1 LRRAAPLPTSVSL
14 SRLQDPAR
22 MKSFKFLLAPLAL
35 VAAAAAPAPQT
46 VDPAAAQRVRA
57 DVEFLAS
64 DLLEGRDTGSRGY
77 EIGASYVASQF
88 RAIGL
93 RPGGAN
99 GGWYLQVPFRRAVHP
114 EPPRASVI
122 VGKQTINLAP
132 ARDFAARSSITQ
144 HERNLDLPLVF
155 VGHGISDPKLGI
167 DEYAGLDVRGKIAVV
182 LEDAPPGLPSEVSAH
197 LDSSKAITA
206 AAKGAAGVIEIAQTG
221 QRPGFSRIA
230 YYDRPVVD
238 WVDPTGK
245 TRSQSASVG
254 LVASISPEIASK
266 LFAAAGKD
274 FSRIA
279 GQSKKPGAIH
289 GFDLRARLRFSDRM
303 EWSDFT
309 SPEVIGVL
317 PGSDPALKD
326 QHVVLMGHL
335 DHLGIKPNAKPGEDA
350 IYNGALDNAAGVAT
364 MLEAAREFVAS
375 GKPLRRTVLFI
386 ANTGEEKGL
395 RGADYFAAHPTVP
408 ASSIVGLVDL
418 DMPLLLYPFTDVIAF
433 GADHSTVARAV
444 ADAASSMGVAVSA
457 DPMPEETIFVRSDH
471 YRFVTRGVPAILLM
485 TGYAN
490 GGEPMWKD
498 FLSKTY
504 HKPNDDL
511 TQRILWDQGARYAE
525 LNYRISR
532 TLADADQRPMWY
544 EGDYF
549 GDTFAAG
556 QPRAK
561 RSQP

>member
-1 LRRAAPLPTSVSL
+1 
-14 SRLQDPAR
+14 
-22 MKSFKFLLAPLAL
+22 MKSFKLVLAPLAL
-35 VAAAAAPAPQT
+35 LSVAAAPAPQA
-46 VDPAAAQRVRA
+46 VDQAAAQRVRA

-93 RPGGAN
+93 QPGGAN
-99 GGWYLQVPFRRAVHP
+99 GGWFQQVPFRRAVHA
-114 EPPRASVI
+114 EAPRASLVM
-122 VGKQTINLAP
+122 GNRTIALTP

-144 HERNLDLPLVF
+144 QERNLDLPLVF
-155 VGHGISDPKLGI
+155 VGHGISDAKLGI

-182 LEDAPPGLPSEVSAH
+182 LEGAPPGLPSEVSAH
-197 LDSSKAITA
+197 LDSSKGITA

-266 LFAAAGKD
+266 LFSAAGKD
-274 FSRIA
+274 FSKVA
-279 GQSKKPGAIH
+279 AASKRPGAIH
-289 GFDLRARLRFSDRM
+289 GFDLRARLKFSDRM
-303 EWSDFT
+303 EWNDFS
-309 SPEVIGVL
+309 SPEVIGLL
-317 PGSDPALKD
+317 PGADPALRD
-326 QHVVLMGHL
+326 QYVVLMGHL
-335 DHLGIKPNAKPGEDA
+335 DHLGLKTNAKPGEDA

-375 GKPLRRTVLFI
+375 GKPPRRSVLFI

-444 ADAASSMGVAVSA
+444 ADAAKSMGVAVSPN
-457 DPMPEETIFVRSDH
+457 PMPEETIFVRSDH

-490 GGEPMWKD
+490 GGEPKWKD

-504 HKPNDDL
+504 HKVNDDL
-511 TQRILWDQGARYAE
+511 TQTILWDQGARYAE

-549 GDTFAAG
+549 GDTFAPG
-556 QPRAK
+556 QSRAK
-561 RSQP
+561 R

>member
-1 LRRAAPLPTSVSL
+1 
-14 SRLQDPAR
+14 
-22 MKSFKFLLAPLAL
+22 MKSFKLLLAPLAL
-35 VAAAAAPAPQT
+35 LSVAASPAPQA
-46 VDPAAAQRVRA
+46 VDQAAAQRVRA

-93 RPGGAN
+93 QPGGAN
-99 GGWYLQVPFRRAVHP
+99 GGWFQQVPFRRAVHA
-114 EPPRASVI
+114 EAPRASLVM
-122 VGKQTINLAP
+122 GNRTIALTP

-144 HERNLDLPLVF
+144 QERNLDLPLVF
-155 VGHGISDPKLGI
+155 VGHGISDRALGI

-182 LEDAPPGLPSEVSAH
+182 LEGAPPGLPSEVSAH
-197 LDSSKAITA
+197 LDSSKGITA

-254 LVASISPEIASK
+254 LVASISPEIASR
-266 LFAAAGKD
+266 LFSAAGKD
-274 FSRIA
+274 FSKVA
-279 GQSKKPGAIH
+279 GASKKPGAIH
-289 GFDLRARLRFSDRM
+289 GFDLRARLKFSDRM
-303 EWSDFT
+303 EWNDFF
-309 SPEVIGVL
+309 SPEVIGLL
-317 PGSDPALKD
+317 PGTDPALKD
-326 QHVVLMGHL
+326 QYVVLMGHL
-335 DHLGIKPNAKPGEDA
+335 DHLGVKANAKPGEDS

-375 GKPLRRTVLFI
+375 GKPPRRSVLFI

-444 ADAASSMGVAVSA
+444 ADAARSMGVAVSP

-490 GGEPMWKD
+490 GGEPKWKD
-498 FLSKTY
+498 FLAKTY

-511 TQRILWDQGARYAE
+511 TQTILWDQGARYAE

-549 GDTFAAG
+549 GDTFAPG

-561 RSQP
+561 R

>member
-1 LRRAAPLPTSVSL
+1 
-14 SRLQDPAR
+14 
-22 MKSFKFLLAPLAL
+22 MKSFKFMLAPLAL
-35 VAAAAAPAPQT
+35 LTAAAAPAPQAAD
-46 VDPAAAQRVRA
+46 VEAAQRVRA

-64 DLLEGRDTGSRGY
+64 DLLEGRDTGSKGY

-93 RPGGAN
+93 QPGGSN
-99 GGWYLQVPFRRAVHP
+99 GGWYEQVPFRRAVHP
-114 EPPRASVI
+114 EAPVASLLMG
-122 VGKQTINLAP
+122 GKTIELTP
-132 ARDFAARSSITQ
+132 AKDFAARPSIVEQT
-144 HERNLDLPLVF
+144 RNLDLPLVF
-155 VGHGISDPKLGI
+155 VGHGISDRKLGI
-167 DEYAGLDVRGKIAVV
+167 DDYAGLDVRGKIAVV
-182 LEDAPPGLPSEVSAH
+182 LEGAPPGLPSEVSAH

-206 AAKGAAGVIEIAQTG
+206 AANGAAGVIEIAQTG

-238 WVDPTGK
+238 WIDPTGK

-254 LVASISPEIASK
+254 LVASISPEIASR
-266 LFAAAGKD
+266 LFASAGKD
-274 FSRIA
+274 FSRINA
-279 GQSKKPGAIH
+279 ASKKPGSLH
-289 GFDLRARLRFSDRM
+289 GFDLGARLKLSDKMQWTDFS
-303 EWSDFT
+303 
-309 SPEVIGVL
+309 SPEVIGLL
-317 PGSDPALKD
+317 PGTDPALKG
-326 QHVVLMGHL
+326 QYVVLMGHL
-335 DHLGIKPNAKPGEDA
+335 DHLGIKTTAKPGEDS

-375 GKPLRRTVLFI
+375 GKPPRRSVLFI

-444 ADAASSMGVAVSA
+444 ADAASSMGVAVSP

-490 GGEPMWKD
+490 GGEPIWKD

-504 HKPNDDL
+504 HKVNDDL
-511 TQRILWDQGARYAE
+511 TQSILWDQGARYAE

-532 TLADADQRPMWY
+532 TLADADQRPLWY
-544 EGDYF
+544 EDDYF
-549 GDTFAAG
+549 GDTFAPG

-561 RSQP
+561 R

>member
-1 LRRAAPLPTSVSL
+1 
-14 SRLQDPAR
+14 
-22 MKSFKFLLAPLAL
+22 MKSFKFMLAPLAL
-35 VAAAAAPAPQT
+35 LTAAAAPAPQ
-46 VDPAAAQRVRA
+46 AADVVASQRVRA

-64 DLLEGRDTGSRGY
+64 DLLEGRDTGSKGY

-93 RPGGAN
+93 QPGGSN
-99 GGWYLQVPFRRAVHP
+99 GGWYEQVPFRRAVHP
-114 EPPRASVI
+114 EAPVASLLMG
-122 VGKQTINLAP
+122 GKTIELTP
-132 ARDFAARSSITQ
+132 AKDFAARPSIVEQT
-144 HERNLDLPLVF
+144 RNLDLPLVF
-155 VGHGISDPKLGI
+155 VGHGISDRKLGI
-167 DEYAGLDVRGKIAVV
+167 DDYAGLDVRGKIAVV
-182 LEDAPPGLPSEVSAH
+182 LEGAPPGLPSEVSAH

-206 AAKGAAGVIEIAQTG
+206 AANGAAGVIEIAQTG

-238 WVDPTGK
+238 WIDPTGK

-266 LFAAAGKD
+266 LFASAGKD
-274 FSRIA
+274 FSRINA
-279 GQSKKPGAIH
+279 ASKKPGSLH
-289 GFDLRARLRFSDRM
+289 GFDLGARLKLSDKMQWTDFS
-303 EWSDFT
+303 
-309 SPEVIGVL
+309 SPEVIGLL
-317 PGSDPALKD
+317 PGTDPALKG
-326 QHVVLMGHL
+326 QYVVLMGHL
-335 DHLGIKPNAKPGEDA
+335 DHLGIKTTAKPGEDS

-375 GKPLRRTVLFI
+375 GKPPRRSVLFI

-444 ADAASSMGVAVSA
+444 ADAASSMGVAVSP

-490 GGEPMWKD
+490 GGEPIWKD

-504 HKPNDDL
+504 HKVNDDL
-511 TQRILWDQGARYAE
+511 TQSILWDQGARYAE

-532 TLADADQRPMWY
+532 TLADADQRPLWY
-544 EGDYF
+544 EDDYF
-549 GDTFAAG
+549 GDTFAPG

-561 RSQP
+561 R

>member
-1 LRRAAPLPTSVSL
+1 
-14 SRLQDPAR
+14 
-22 MKSFKFLLAPLAL
+22 MKSFKLVLAPLAL
-35 VAAAAAPAPQT
+35 LSVAAAPAPQA
-46 VDPAAAQRVRA
+46 VDQAAAQRVRA

-93 RPGGAN
+93 QPGGAN
-99 GGWYLQVPFRRAVHP
+99 GGWFQQVPFRRAVHA
-114 EPPRASVI
+114 EAPRASLVM
-122 VGKQTINLAP
+122 GNRTIALTP

-144 HERNLDLPLVF
+144 QERNLDLPLVF
-155 VGHGISDPKLGI
+155 VGHGISDAKLGI

-182 LEDAPPGLPSEVSAH
+182 LEGAPPGLPSEVSAH
-197 LDSSKAITA
+197 LDSSKGITA

-266 LFAAAGKD
+266 LFSAAGKD
-274 FSRIA
+274 FSKVA
-279 GQSKKPGAIH
+279 AASKRPGAIH
-289 GFDLRARLRFSDRM
+289 GFDLRARLKFSDRM
-303 EWSDFT
+303 EWNDFS
-309 SPEVIGVL
+309 SPEVIGLL
-317 PGSDPALKD
+317 PGADPALRD
-326 QHVVLMGHL
+326 QYVVLMGHL
-335 DHLGIKPNAKPGEDA
+335 DHLGLKTNAKPGEDA
-350 IYNGALDNAAGVAT
+350 SYNGALDTAAGVAT

-375 GKPLRRTVLFI
+375 GKPPRRSVLFI

-444 ADAASSMGVAVSA
+444 ADAAKSMGVAVSP

-490 GGEPMWKD
+490 GGEPKWKD

-504 HKPNDDL
+504 HKVNDDL
-511 TQRILWDQGARYAE
+511 TQTILWDQGARYAE

-549 GDTFAAG
+549 GDTFAPG
-556 QPRAK
+556 QSRAK
-561 RSQP
+561 R

>member
-1 LRRAAPLPTSVSL
+1 MGNRTI
-14 SRLQDPAR
+14 
-22 MKSFKFLLAPLAL
+22 AL
-35 VAAAAAPAPQT
+35 T
-46 VDPAAAQRVRA
+46 
-57 DVEFLAS
+57 
-64 DLLEGRDTGSRGY
+64 
-77 EIGASYVASQF
+77 
-88 RAIGL
+88 
-93 RPGGAN
+93 
-99 GGWYLQVPFRRAVHP
+99 
-114 EPPRASVI
+114 
-122 VGKQTINLAP
+122 P

-144 HERNLDLPLVF
+144 QERNLDLPLVF
-155 VGHGISDPKLGI
+155 VGHGISDAKLGI

-182 LEDAPPGLPSEVSAH
+182 LEGAPPGLPSEVSAH
-197 LDSSKAITA
+197 LDSSKGITA
-206 AAKGAAGVIEIAQTG
+206 AAKGAAGVIETAQTA
-221 QRPGFSRIA
+221 QRPVFSRMDYNA
-230 YYDRPVVD
+230 RPDVD
-238 WVDPTGK
+238 WVDPRSK

-254 LVASISPEIASK
+254 LVASISPQVASR
-266 LFAAAGKD
+266 LFSAAGKD
-274 FSRIA
+274 FSAITA
-279 GQSKKPGAIH
+279 ASKKPGAIH
-289 GFDLRARLRFSDRM
+289 GFDLRARLKFSDRM
-303 EWSDFT
+303 EWNDFS
-309 SPEVIGVL
+309 SPEVIGLL
-317 PGSDPALKD
+317 PGADPALKD
-326 QHVVLMGHL
+326 QYVVLMGHL
-335 DHLGIKPNAKPGEDA
+335 DHLGVKANAKPGEDP

-375 GKPLRRTVLFI
+375 GKPPRRSVLFI

-444 ADAASSMGVAVSA
+444 ADAARSMGVAVSP

-490 GGEPMWKD
+490 GGEPRWKD

-504 HKPNDDL
+504 HKVNDDL
-511 TQRILWDQGARYAE
+511 TQKILWDQGARYAE

-549 GDTFAAG
+549 GDTFAPG

-561 RSQP
+561 R

>member
-1 LRRAAPLPTSVSL
+1 
-14 SRLQDPAR
+14 
-22 MKSFKFLLAPLAL
+22 MKSFKLVLAPLAL
-35 VAAAAAPAPQT
+35 LSVAASPAPQA
-46 VDPAAAQRVRA
+46 VDQAAAQRVRA

-93 RPGGAN
+93 QPGGAN
-99 GGWYLQVPFRRAVHP
+99 GGWFQQVPFRRAVHA
-114 EPPRASVI
+114 EAPRASLVM
-122 VGKQTINLAP
+122 GDRTIALAP

-144 HERNLDLPLVF
+144 QVRNLDLPLVF
-155 VGHGISDPKLGI
+155 VGHGISDAKLGI

-182 LEDAPPGLPSEVSAH
+182 LEGAPPGLPSEVSAH
-197 LDSSKAITA
+197 LDSSKGITA

-238 WVDPTGK
+238 WVDPSGK
-245 TRSQSASVG
+245 IRSQSASVG
-254 LVASISPEIASK
+254 LVASISPQVASR
-266 LFAAAGKD
+266 LFSAAGKD
-274 FSRIA
+274 FSAITA
-279 GQSKKPGAIH
+279 ASKKPGAIH
-289 GFDLRARLRFSDRM
+289 GFDLRARLKFSDRM
-303 EWSDFT
+303 EWNDFS
-309 SPEVIGVL
+309 SPEVIGLL
-317 PGSDPALKD
+317 PGADPALKD
-326 QHVVLMGHL
+326 QYVVLMGHL
-335 DHLGIKPNAKPGEDA
+335 DHLGVKANAKPGEDP

-375 GKPLRRTVLFI
+375 GKPPRRSVLFI

-444 ADAASSMGVAVSA
+444 ADAARSMGVAVSP

-490 GGEPMWKD
+490 GGEPRWKD

-504 HKPNDDL
+504 HKVNDDL
-511 TQRILWDQGARYAE
+511 TQKILWDQGARYAE

-549 GDTFAAG
+549 GDTFAPG

-561 RSQP
+561 R

>member
-1 LRRAAPLPTSVSL
+1 VLFIEILRGPR
-14 SRLQDPAR
+14 R
-22 MKSFKFLLAPLAL
+22 MKSLKLVLAPLAL
-35 VAAAAAPAPQT
+35 LSVAASPAPQA
-46 VDPAAAQRVRA
+46 VDQAAAQRVRA

-93 RPGGAN
+93 QPGGAN
-99 GGWYLQVPFRRAVHP
+99 GGWFQQVPFRRAVHA
-114 EPPRASVI
+114 EAPRASLVI
-122 VGKQTINLAP
+122 GNRTIALTP

-144 HERNLDLPLVF
+144 QERNLDLPLVF
-155 VGHGISDPKLGI
+155 VGHGISDRALGI

-182 LEDAPPGLPSEVSAH
+182 LEGAPPGLPSEVSAH
-197 LDSSKAITA
+197 LDSSKGITA

-254 LVASISPEIASK
+254 LVASISPEIASR
-266 LFAAAGKD
+266 LFSAAGKD
-274 FSRIA
+274 FSKVA
-279 GQSKKPGAIH
+279 GASKKPGAIH
-289 GFDLRARLRFSDRM
+289 GFDLRARLKFSDRM
-303 EWSDFT
+303 EWNDFF
-309 SPEVIGVL
+309 SPEVIGLL
-317 PGSDPALKD
+317 PGTDPALKD
-326 QHVVLMGHL
+326 QYVVLMGHL
-335 DHLGIKPNAKPGEDA
+335 DHLGVKANAKPGEDS

-375 GKPLRRTVLFI
+375 GKPPRRSVLFI

-444 ADAASSMGVAVSA
+444 ADAARSMGVAVSP

-490 GGEPMWKD
+490 GGEPKWKD
-498 FLSKTY
+498 FLAKTY

-511 TQRILWDQGARYAE
+511 TQTILWDQGARYAE

-549 GDTFAAG
+549 GDTFAPG

-561 RSQP
+561 R